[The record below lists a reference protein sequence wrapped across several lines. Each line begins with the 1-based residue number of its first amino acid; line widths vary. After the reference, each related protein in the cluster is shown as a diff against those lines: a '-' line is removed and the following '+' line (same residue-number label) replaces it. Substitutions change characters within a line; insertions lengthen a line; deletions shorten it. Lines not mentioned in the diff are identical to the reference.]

1 MPMLRLMTTLSLRLG
16 RQASRLILYGIAGYF
31 FAFAPADR
39 RPMRDYLR
47 RALQREPSAR
57 DRFRLILNFAST
69 IHDRLY
75 LVNERYDLFSISI
88 EGTEIVRRLHERR
101 DGAFLMGAHMGSFE
115 VTRAI
120 GLREPGL
127 HVAMA
132 MYADNARKINAMLAA
147 INPRLEPDIIPLGTL
162 DAMLQIQS
170 RLDAGVFVGVL
181 GDRTLGQEPLE
192 RVPFLGAIAS
202 FPSGA
207 MRAAAML
214 RRPVIFMVGLYR
226 GANRY
231 HVVFEELADFSQTSR
246 GDRAGAVRAAL
257 ERYASV
263 LERHCRNDPYNWFNF
278 YDFWA

>member
-1 MPMLRLMTTLSLRLG
+1 MLRLMTMLSLRLG
-16 RQASRLILYGIAGYF
+16 RRAARIILYGIAGYF

-39 RPMRDYLR
+39 RAMRDYLR
-47 RALQREPSAR
+47 RALGREPSAR

-88 EGTEIVRRLHERR
+88 EGTESVRRLHERR
-101 DGAFLMGAHMGSFE
+101 AGAFLMGAHMGSFE
-115 VTRAI
+115 VTRSI

-127 HVAMA
+127 QVAMA

-170 RLDAGVFVGVL
+170 RLDSGVFVGVL
-181 GDRTLGQEPLE
+181 GDRTLGQEALE
-192 RVPFLGAIAS
+192 RVPFLGGIAG

-231 HVVFEELADFSQTSR
+231 HVVFEELADFSQTDR

-263 LERHCRNDPYNWFNF
+263 LERHCRSDPYNWFNF

>member
-1 MPMLRLMTTLSLRLG
+1 MLRLMTTLSLRLG